1 MVAWED
7 GLRGTTKDQYETE
20 SVAVNFW
27 ETLFWGGIDGL
38 ADISS
43 DGFDIIMANPD
54 YLYFDFPYEV
64 NPEERGYYWA
74 ARFNSVYKIFSFAPE
89 NLAQNAETSTDRDG
103 NEMSV
108 TTPSIPMPAI
118 RGMQGNTW
126 SETIRTD
133 DQYYEMA
140 FPRMLAVAE
149 RAWHRASW
157 ELDWSPG
164 LSFDATTGLVPKDE
178 LAADFNGFASALGCR
193 EALKLEKLGI
203 AYRVPPPGA
212 SIDASGT
219 LTANSEMPCTAIMY
233 SIDGGNT
240 WLNFSGPVGVGPNKV
255 VSLQSVSSL
264 GVFKSRVVATSSA
277 PDNEVES
284 VDVSTAG
291 EVGNVDTSTAG
302 ETTDQP
308 PTIDLS
314 PTIESSEGKG
324 NGEESMNGDP
334 SPIDYGDDLDNY
346 WTTLNCANPFF
357 VGGNVVWFMTWSC
370 LVVACVL

>member
-240 WLNFSGPVGVGPNKV
+240 WLNYSGPVGVGTNKA

-291 EVGNVDTSTAG
+291 EVGNVDTSTAL
-302 ETTDQP
+302 ETDQP
-308 PTIDLS
+308 SSDVSNNSANNNYASKLASDLHVMIDMENNFDHS
-314 PTIESSEGKG
+314 ADC
-324 NGEESMNGDP
+324 SMADWGLCHTQTLML
-334 SPIDYGDDLDNY
+334 DYTGVEDYLDK
-346 WTTLNCANPFF
+346 
-357 VGGNVVWFMTWSC
+357 
-370 LVVACVL
+370 